1 MRPYSAITL
10 SKKRAT
16 AAPKPLDSA
25 FFFSPSG
32 WWRSRRAHSMG
43 VSVSE
48 TTAEIRIATVMVM
61 ANSWNRRPTTSP

>member
-10 SKKRAT
+10 SKKRALLRRS
-16 AAPKPLDSA
+16 PGLRL
-25 FFFSPSG
+25 FFSPSG

-48 TTAEIRIATVMVM
+48 TTAEIRIATAMVM
-61 ANSWNRRPTTSP
+61 ANSWNRRPPHRP